1 MAVDLFVAQYAVI
14 HPGLNEFG
22 NHVIAWVLSAVV
34 HHRGQERCQLLACF
48 GCSAGVVPKA

>member
-1 MAVDLFVAQYAVI
+1 MAIDLFVAQYAVI